1 MTKNPKKKV
10 DFFRMLKIFF
20 LSFEGTFPKC
30 FRYLSR
36 KKRRRR
42 EIKVK

>member
-10 DFFRMLKIFF
+10 DFFRMLKNFF
-20 LSFEGTFPKC
+20 PSFEGTFPKC

-36 KKRRRR
+36 KNVGEERLK
-42 EIKVK
+42 